1 MKPDYQQAI
10 ALVDDD
16 EDTVNLFT
24 YFLREKGYNVSGFT
38 DPILMLDY
46 IRHHDNQFRLVLID
60 YRMPRIT
67 GCELANKIAD
77 KNPSIEMV
85 LLTAINDIIK
95 NRLNLR
101 VIHKP
106 LRLSQ
111 LLHIVSRYMR

>member
-67 GCELANKIAD
+67 GCEL
-77 KNPSIEMV
+77 V
-85 LLTAINDIIK
+85 INR
-95 NRLNLR
+95 NQWY
-101 VIHKP
+101 HKE
-106 LRLSQ
+106 
-111 LLHIVSRYMR
+111 